1 MIELIMLI
9 TALLPTGPGVIITEV
24 MANAVNEDTGEF
36 IEILNIGSSSVNLT
50 GWGFTDGDAKDE
62 IIPFNGKTPIL
73 KPGQFGVILDSEY
86 AGEYEIPPEALLLT
100 TKNTTLGDGLST
112 KDPITLF
119 DEKGETVDT
128 FSHPFNP
135 GNGISVERVSLEIGD
150 VEDNWKPCPDPSGS
164 TPGRPNAI
172 WKVKPPIEKPKE
184 IALSRDVII
193 NELMYAP
200 ETKAGH
206 PEWIELYNRST
217 KPVEISGYQ
226 IIDSSGRGC
235 RIPDGTIIRPL
246 SYLVL
251 TRKLAPF
258 KDWHPKAEAV
268 EVKLPSLNNSGD
280 TVSLLGPG
288 GELIERMSYKGG
300 GERDRSLERI
310 DPKGRADDPNN
321 WHMSLDKRGAT
332 PGERNSV
339 TGLPKEGKITLSVKP
354 RMFNP
359 ERMKLKISYE
369 VPMDSRITLYIFNS
383 AGRLVVTL
391 IKSESGGGR
400 GQIEW
405 DGRGKSGREMPTG
418 LYLCQLIAEFEGDK
432 AAATAVIPV
441 IISKK

>member
-1 MIELIMLI
+1 MIELIVLI
-9 TALLPTGPGVIITEV
+9 TALLPTGPSVIITEV
-24 MANAVNEDTGEF
+24 MANAINEDTGEF
-36 IEILNIGSSSVNLT
+36 IEILNIGNSPVNLK
-50 GWGFTDGDAKDE
+50 GWSFTDGDAKDE
-62 IIPFNGKTPIL
+62 IVPFGGGTPIL
-73 KPGQFGVILDSEY
+73 KPGQFGVILDREY

-119 DEKGETVDT
+119 DDKGETVDT

-135 GNGISVERVSLEIGD
+135 GNGISVERVSLKVGD
-150 VEDNWKPCPDPSGS
+150 VEDNWKPSPDPTGS

-172 WKVKPPIEKPKE
+172 WKVKPPAEKPKKVP
-184 IALSRDVII
+184 LSRDVII

-200 ETKAGH
+200 ETKKGH
-206 PEWIELYNRST
+206 PEWIELHNRST
-217 KPVEISGYQ
+217 APVEISGYQ
-226 IIDSSGRGC
+226 IMDSSGKRC

-251 TRKLAPF
+251 TRRLIPF
-258 KDWHPKAEAV
+258 KEWFPQAEAV

-280 TVSLLGPG
+280 TVSLLGPD

-310 DPKGRADDPNN
+310 DPKGRADDPKN
-321 WHMSLDKRGAT
+321 WHISLDKRGAT

-339 TGLPKEGKITLSVKP
+339 TGLPKEGRITLSVKP
-354 RMFNP
+354 RIFNP
-359 ERMKLKISYE
+359 DRVKLKISYE

-383 AGRLVVTL
+383 AGRLIATL
-391 IKSESGGGR
+391 IRSEMAGGR
-400 GQIEW
+400 GEVEW
-405 DGRGKSGREMPTG
+405 DGRGRSGRKMPMG

-441 IISKK
+441 IIRR